1 MASLVLTDSSQ
12 LTSDTQ
18 HLGDGIVMQ
27 DGGPCHRAKL
37 ATSKLQEQDTSVL
50 EQPRYELYRVCVE
63 CFEEKSETEAP
74 YNQLKFNI
82 YVEDDWPVRRS
93 YRVEDFLWTGS
104 GDGQDFI
111 LGSSEL
117 ISMTV
122 AHTTIFPTPV
132 LTSPHHGPVSPTCCV
147 TGVIRPTSTLGPP
160 LATPRPTLPPVQ
172 APDHRFWLLTVVQM
186 NLTQVAPSQ
195 GDLEN
200 RLARLYR
207 LAFNRQQ
214 EHHLGIGNATA
225 QAILRQRLRRDRDRR
240 VPEPVNVYL
249 HNQSSEGSARLALL
263 YSVHVDGKPVL
274 AYTAAADM
282 KLVSTK
288 EATAELGF
296 PILTKAEPYLKDN
309 HPLDGGW
316 KKARSRDTW
325 LLVGSAVA
333 AVALLLLL
341 AVLLALGLGKR
352 KRNKRRVL
360 ASSNRRQVFEREA
373 GTANLAYH
381 DEEDR
386 QRVRAQF
393 PWKAVSG
400 SPPRSH
406 KYLPWR
412 PRGLSRS
419 REAQELG
426 DEPEQWGVLGGI
438 ASAQESCSQFTQEGK
453 PPPSALSFRGMSTK
467 FNSCDSYTCFSNL
480 DMGVISDIFGS
491 YVVFQLRAIEK
502 VPEEEQGRPQ
512 PLPRRRHHT
521 SHPGQ
526 HTVERG
532 RYLGAPRL
540 LRAALSKLIVAYT
553 WVSGLPPM
561 CSGNTDSECKR
572 DQECGSHGNAVC
584 EAQTIR
590 KKTWSPLPSLEHTRN
605 AQRQSVDG
613 GMEEPVVPTINAAI
627 SPNSFLSMP
636 SIKAFPR
643 GASIPEPL
651 ARVLE
656 PVSVKHLDSEAGLVL
671 EPARK
676 MARHGSLEGE
686 DPGVVGPL
694 VWDMHCHRMHCQPL
708 PQEGNLIEDL
718 VLEAASSSYIPLFPS
733 AGCLE
738 GNLIEDLVLEAASSS
753 YIPLFLS
760 AGCIEGNLIDD
771 LVLEA
776 AFSSYIPLFPSAGC
790 LEGNLIEDLVLEAA
804 PDDLSRP
811 DAAAPN
817 MGRMRQRFQELLD
830 DAFSLFGSRS
840 VSPAG
845 GVEED
850 SSTPPTL
857 HRVRSAIVR
866 SITFVNEFAPRPR
879 TSDYRRPATA
889 AAGTSRPRGAWGT
902 AHSSPPTG
910 CSGTLPR
917 PLSAGPF
924 HRPQLPAPAVD
935 RVLVLS
941 EEQLPL
947 ADPAIPLIAAIKEEL
962 CKFRQ
967 PPAVSLP
974 GST

>member
-1 MASLVLTDSSQ
+1 MPRALRPESSR
-12 LTSDTQ
+12 TSTRRD
-18 HLGDGIVMQ
+18 
-27 DGGPCHRAKL
+27 L
-37 ATSKLQEQDTSVL
+37 ARRV
-50 EQPRYELYRVCVE
+50 LYRLARTRTPLVMDSPDWFGSLLLHFVC
-63 CFEEKSETEAP
+63 CPITD
-74 YNQLKFNI
+74 I

-117 ISMTV
+117 TTMTV
-122 AHTTIFPTPV
+122 VHTTIFPTPV
-132 LTSPHHGPVSPTCCV
+132 LTSPHHGTVSPTCCV

-172 APDHRFWLLTVVQM
+172 APDQRFWLLTVVQM
-186 NLTQVAPSQ
+186 NLTQVTPSQ
-195 GDLEN
+195 VDLEN
-200 RLARLYR
+200 KLARLYR

-282 KLVSTK
+282 KLVSTN

-381 DEEDR
+381 DEEGNT
-386 QRVRAQF
+386 
-393 PWKAVSG
+393 KTGSVSG
-400 SPPRSH
+400 HSSP
-406 KYLPWR
+406 
-412 PRGLSRS
+412 GMLSVAPPLAVTS
-419 REAQELG
+419 IYHG
-426 DEPEQWGVLGGI
+426 D
-438 ASAQESCSQFTQEGK
+438 QEGSAAVGERK
-453 PPPSALSFRGMSTK
+453 SSATSLSSGESSEASLVRRRAAPSSR
-467 FNSCDSYTCFSNL
+467 
-480 DMGVISDIFGS
+480 
-491 YVVFQLRAIEK
+491 RK

-512 PLPRRRHHT
+512 PQPRRRHHT
-521 SHPGQ
+521 SHQGQ
-526 HTVERG
+526 HT
-532 RYLGAPRL
+532 
-540 LRAALSKLIVAYT
+540 
-553 WVSGLPPM
+553 
-561 CSGNTDSECKR
+561 
-572 DQECGSHGNAVC
+572 
-584 EAQTIR
+584 AQTIR
-590 KKTWSPLPSLEHTRN
+590 KKTRSPLPSLEHTRN
-605 AQRQSVDG
+605 AQRQYVDG
-613 GMEEPVVPTINAAI
+613 SMEEPVVPTINAAI

-656 PVSVKHLDSEAGLVL
+656 PVSVKYLDSEAGLVL

-708 PQEGNLIEDL
+708 PQE
-718 VLEAASSSYIPLFPS
+718 
-733 AGCLE
+733 
-738 GNLIEDLVLEAASSS
+738 
-753 YIPLFLS
+753 
-760 AGCIEGNLIDD
+760 
-771 LVLEA
+771 
-776 AFSSYIPLFPSAGC
+776 GC

-866 SITFVNEFAPRPR
+866 SIPFVSELRPPMCMLRAFVQLSSYYWQHKVLPNEFAPRPR

-910 CSGTLPR
+910 RSGTLPR

-924 HRPQLPAPAVD
+924 HRPQLPVPAVD

-962 CKFRQ
+962 CKFQQ

-974 GST
+974 VRDDIY

>member
-1 MASLVLTDSSQ
+1 MELEIPMAEPK
-12 LTSDTQ
+12 
-18 HLGDGIVMQ
+18 GKGMI
-27 DGGPCHRAKL
+27 
-37 ATSKLQEQDTSVL
+37 
-50 EQPRYELYRVCVE
+50 Y
-63 CFEEKSETEAP
+63 
-74 YNQLKFNI
+74 I

-111 LGSSEL
+111 LGSSDL
-117 ISMTV
+117 TTMTV
-122 AHTTIFPTPV
+122 VHTTIFPTPV
-132 LTSPHHGPVSPTCCV
+132 LTSPHHGTVSPTCCV

-172 APDHRFWLLTVVQM
+172 APDQRFWLLTVVQM
-186 NLTQVAPSQ
+186 NLTQVTPSQ
-195 GDLEN
+195 VDLEN
-200 RLARLYR
+200 KLARLYR

-282 KLVSTK
+282 KLVSTN

-352 KRNKRRVL
+352 KRNKRRTG
-360 ASSNRRQVFEREA
+360 S
-373 GTANLAYH
+373 
-381 DEEDR
+381 
-386 QRVRAQF
+386 
-393 PWKAVSG
+393 VSG
-400 SPPRSH
+400 HSSP
-406 KYLPWR
+406 
-412 PRGLSRS
+412 GMLSVAPPLAVTS
-419 REAQELG
+419 IYHG
-426 DEPEQWGVLGGI
+426 D
-438 ASAQESCSQFTQEGK
+438 QEGSAAVGERK
-453 PPPSALSFRGMSTK
+453 GSATSLSSGESSEASLVRRRAAPSSRRKVNHRGMATRL
-467 FNSCDSYTCFSNL
+467 NSCNSYTRDSNS
-480 DMGVISDIFGS
+480 DMVVISDIFDS
-491 YVVFQLRAIEK
+491 CVVLQLGEINVFLRK
-502 VPEEEQGRPQ
+502 SRVVPNLSRGEDTTHLIKDNTRIRNEVIRERVVVEEVREVS
-512 PLPRRRHHT
+512 RRSRIRNEVIRERVV
-521 SHPGQ
+521 
-526 HTVERG
+526 VEEVRE
-532 RYLGAPRL
+532 
-540 LRAALSKLIVAYT
+540 
-553 WVSGLPPM
+553 VSRR
-561 CSGNTDSECKR
+561 NRIRNEVIR
-572 DQECGSHGNAVC
+572 ERVVVEEVC
-584 EAQTIR
+584 EVSRRNRIRNEVIRERVVVEEVREVSRRSRIRNEVIRERVVVEEVREVSRRNRIRNEVIRERVVVEEVCEVSRRNRIRNEVIRERVVVEEVREVSRRSRIRNEVIRERVVVEEVREVQTIR
-590 KKTWSPLPSLEHTRN
+590 KKTRSPLPSLEHTRN
-605 AQRQSVDG
+605 AQRQYVDG
-613 GMEEPVVPTINAAI
+613 SMEEPVVPTINAAI

-656 PVSVKHLDSEAGLVL
+656 PVSVKYLDSEAGLVL

-708 PQEGNLIEDL
+708 PQ
-718 VLEAASSSYIPLFPS
+718 

-738 GNLIEDLVLEAASSS
+738 GNLIEDLVLEAA
-753 YIPLFLS
+753 
-760 AGCIEGNLIDD
+760 A
-771 LVLEA
+771 
-776 AFSSYIPLFPSAGC
+776 
-790 LEGNLIEDLVLEAA
+790 
-804 PDDLSRP
+804 DDLSRP

-866 SITFVNEFAPRPR
+866 SIPFVSELRPPMCMISAFVQLSSYYWQHKALPNEFAPRPR

-910 CSGTLPR
+910 RSGTLPR

-924 HRPQLPAPAVD
+924 HRPQLPVPAVD

-962 CKFRQ
+962 CKFQQ